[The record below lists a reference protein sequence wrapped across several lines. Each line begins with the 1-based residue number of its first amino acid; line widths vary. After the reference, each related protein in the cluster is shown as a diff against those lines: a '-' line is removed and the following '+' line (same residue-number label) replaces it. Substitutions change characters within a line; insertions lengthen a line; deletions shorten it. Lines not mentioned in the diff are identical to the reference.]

1 MRASESSVPE
11 VCASTFAKSCTC
23 GVVKPT
29 QPCEANVPNFA
40 GDLPPWINEGKPI
53 GILIGPSGF
62 SLLPAST
69 FSPTLTFFIF
79 ATQGSSGGVQVG
91 LKMMVRALRRP
102 VGSGNC
108 GYPMPIL

>member
-1 MRASESSVPE
+1 MFASDNSVPE
-11 VCASTFAKSCTC
+11 VCASNFAKSWTC

-40 GDLPPWINEGKPI
+40 GDLPPWISEGKPI

-69 FSPTLTFFIF
+69 FSPTLIFFIF

-91 LKMMVRALRRP
+91 LKTMLCAFRIP
-102 VGSGNC
+102 VGKGNSG
-108 GYPMPIL
+108 